1 MSFLNIPIIDEAKK
15 YMDRNAISS
24 SGVDYTYQ
32 QLINSSYSFAQ
43 SYLAV
48 NGDLSEERVV
58 FMVKPGFN
66 YVMVQWG
73 IWLSGGVAVP
83 VSITSPFE
91 TLQYV
96 LNDTKATH
104 LVIDNSLVD
113 IITLVQR
120 NYTIKICLIDKE
132 KVVQSFQ
139 PPVTSLI
146 NVNRMAMILYTS
158 GTTSLPKGV
167 VTTHANIVSQVTT
180 LVKAWEW
187 KNTDYT
193 LCVLPLNHIHGIV
206 NVVCC
211 AMWSG
216 ACCEFLPKF
225 DAEKVYKTFL
235 EGKLTLF
242 MAVPTIYYK
251 LISQWEIM
259 PTKEKILL
267 QEMME
272 NQRLMVC
279 GSAAL
284 PVTILNKWRKISG
297 HTLLERYGMTEIGMA
312 LSNRLKGR
320 RYPGY
325 VGKPLPNVQVR
336 ITDDNNKPLPIGLSG
351 EIQVKGPLVFKQYW
365 NRDKETKESF
375 TDDGWFKTGDIGI
388 IENDNFKILGRSSID
403 IIKSGAFKIS
413 TIEIEEVL
421 RENKAV
427 LDCSVI
433 GLPDEEWGEI
443 VCAVIV
449 EKMPINKVNLKRWLR
464 SRLAP
469 EKIPRRFEIMQD
481 LPKNTMGKVSKK
493 ILLAQL
499 NNQVSIDSTTT

>member
-1 MSFLNIPIIDEAKK
+1 MNLFSIPIIDEAKK
-15 YMDRNAISS
+15 HLDRNAISS
-24 SGVDYTYQ
+24 YGVVYTYQ
-32 QLINSSYSFAQ
+32 QLINSSQAFAQ
-43 SYLAV
+43 SYLAG
-48 NGDLSEERVV
+48 NGDLCEERVV

-83 VSITSPFE
+83 VSVTSPFE

-104 LVIDNSLVD
+104 LVIDKSLTD
-113 IITLVQR
+113 IIAKVPLSYPIKLHLIEKELAVQ
-120 NYTIKICLIDKE
+120 TFKSSI
-132 KVVQSFQ
+132 
-139 PPVTSLI
+139 TSLI

-167 VTTHANIVSQVTT
+167 VTTHANIVAQVTT

-187 KNTDYT
+187 TMTDYT

-211 AMWSG
+211 TLWSG

-225 DAEKVYKTFL
+225 DAEKVYNIFL

-259 PTKEKILL
+259 PSREKSLL
-267 QEMME
+267 QEKME

-320 RYPGY
+320 RFPGY
-325 VGKPLPNVQVR
+325 VGKPLANVQVR
-336 ITDDNNKPLPIGLSG
+336 ITDEENKNLPIGLSG
-351 EIQVKGPLVFKQYW
+351 EIQVKGPLVFKKYW

-375 TDDGWFKTGDIGI
+375 TEDGWFKTGDIGI
-388 IENDNFKILGRSSID
+388 IENDNFKILGRNSID
-403 IIKSGAFKIS
+403 IIKSGAYKIS
-413 TIEIEEVL
+413 AIEIEEVL
-421 RENKAV
+421 REYKAV
-427 LDCSVI
+427 LDCSVV

-449 EKMPINKVNLKRWLR
+449 EKQTINKTNLKRWLR
-464 SRLAP
+464 GRLAP
-469 EKIPRRFEIMQD
+469 EKIPRRFEIMKD
-481 LPKNTMGKVSKK
+481 LPKNIMGKVTKK
-493 ILLAQL
+493 DLVSLLT
-499 NNQVSIDSTTT
+499 S

>member
-1 MSFLNIPIIDEAKK
+1 MNLFNIPIIDEAKK
-15 YMDRNAISS
+15 YADRDAISS
-24 SGVDYTYQ
+24 HGVVYTYQ
-32 QLINSSYSFAQ
+32 QLINSSQSFAQ

-48 NGDLSEERVV
+48 NGDLCEERVV

-73 IWLSGGVAVP
+73 IWLAGGVAVP
-83 VSITSPFE
+83 VSVTSPFE

-104 LVIDNSLVD
+104 LVIDKSLTD
-113 IITLVQR
+113 IIAKVPL
-120 NYTIKICLIDKE
+120 NYTIKLHLIEKE
-132 KVVQSFQ
+132 LAVQTFKPSI
-139 PPVTSLI
+139 TSLI

-167 VTTHANIVSQVTT
+167 VTTHANIVAQVTT

-187 KNTDYT
+187 TMTDYT

-211 AMWSG
+211 ALWSG

-225 DAEKVYKTFL
+225 DAEKVYTIFL

-251 LISQWEIM
+251 LISQWDII
-259 PTKEKILL
+259 PSKEKNIL
-267 QEMME
+267 QEKME

-320 RYPGY
+320 RFPGY
-325 VGKPLPNVQVR
+325 VGKPLANVQVR
-336 ITDDNNKPLPIGLSG
+336 ITDEENKNLPIGLSG
-351 EIQVKGPLVFKQYW
+351 EIQVKGPLVFKKYW
-365 NRDKETKESF
+365 NRDKETQESF

-388 IENDNFKILGRSSID
+388 IENDNFKILGRNSID
-403 IIKSGAFKIS
+403 IIKSGAYKIS
-413 TIEIEEVL
+413 AIEIEEVL
-421 RENKAV
+421 REYKAV
-427 LDCSVI
+427 LDCSVV

-449 EKMPINKVNLKRWLR
+449 EKHTINKVNLKRWLR
-464 SRLAP
+464 GRLAP
-469 EKIPRRFEIMQD
+469 EKIPRRFEIMKD
-481 LPKNTMGKVSKK
+481 LPKNTMGKVTKK
-493 ILLAQL
+493 DLVVLLT
-499 NNQVSIDSTTT
+499 S

>member
-1 MSFLNIPIIDEAKK
+1 MPL
-15 YMDRNAISS
+15 
-24 SGVDYTYQ
+24 
-32 QLINSSYSFAQ
+32 
-43 SYLAV
+43 
-48 NGDLSEERVV
+48 
-58 FMVKPGFN
+58 
-66 YVMVQWG
+66 
-73 IWLSGGVAVP
+73 
-83 VSITSPFE
+83 
-91 TLQYV
+91 
-96 LNDTKATH
+96 
-104 LVIDNSLVD
+104 
-113 IITLVQR
+113 
-120 NYTIKICLIDKE
+120 NYTIKLHLIEKE
-132 KVVQSFQ
+132 LAVQTFKPS
-139 PPVTSLI
+139 VTSLI

-167 VTTHANIVSQVTT
+167 VTTHANIVAQVTT

-187 KNTDYT
+187 TMTDYT

-211 AMWSG
+211 ALWSG

-225 DAEKVYKTFL
+225 DAEKVYNIFL

-259 PTKEKILL
+259 PSREKSLL
-267 QEMME
+267 QEKME

-320 RYPGY
+320 RFPGY
-325 VGKPLPNVQVR
+325 VGKPLANVQVR
-336 ITDDNNKPLPIGLSG
+336 ITDEENKNLPIGLSG
-351 EIQVKGPLVFKQYW
+351 EIQVKGPLVFKKYW

-375 TDDGWFKTGDIGI
+375 TEDGWFKTGDIGI
-388 IENDNFKILGRSSID
+388 IENNNFKILGRNSID
-403 IIKSGAFKIS
+403 IIKSGAYKIS
-413 TIEIEEVL
+413 AIEIEEVL
-421 RENKAV
+421 REYKAV
-427 LDCSVI
+427 LDCSVV

-449 EKMPINKVNLKRWLR
+449 EKHTINKVNLKRWLR
-464 SRLAP
+464 GRLAP
-469 EKIPRRFEIMQD
+469 EKIPRRFEIMKD
-481 LPKNTMGKVSKK
+481 LPKNIMGKVTKK
-493 ILLAQL
+493 DLVLLL
-499 NNQVSIDSTTT
+499 TS